1 MNVRDGPA
9 LELAMFLYISFRDEA
24 TKDWHSAIA
33 RELTRSAGL
42 AVCQVRGARVVMSSG
57 EVVAVSVDYTP
68 ASHAVSIHAALDGVQ
83 LIGVNGFK
91 TQESGFD
98 PTVVCRT
105 PGGMYISIM
114 LGPMQPGDRA
124 ADERDG

>member
-1 MNVRDGPA
+1 
-9 LELAMFLYISFRDEA
+9 MFLYISFRDET

-33 RELTRSAGL
+33 RELTRSAGHEL
-42 AVCQVRGARVVMSSG
+42 EVYQVRGARVVMSSG

-91 TQESGFD
+91 AQESGFD

-124 ADERDG
+124 PYERDG